1 MTDVCSMT
9 QVVPR
14 LNKILQYKS
23 ESSTT
28 NTSPSVMTMCDV
40 HCFRTFLFEL
50 CPASINQEKGTGYF
64 AKCLKILKPCQEPF
78 RGVGRTDAFLAVPP
92 LTAHHQTI
100 DTRPHLR

>member
-1 MTDVCSMT
+1 MT

-28 NTSPSVMTMCDV
+28 TTSPSVMTIVRCS
-40 HCFRTFLFEL
+40 LFPQLPLEL

-64 AKCLKILKPCQEPF
+64 AKCLTIVKPWQEPIF
-78 RGVGRTDAFLAVPP
+78 AGRDGPTRSSPPHP
-92 LTAHHQTI
+92 LTAHRTSHR
-100 DTRPHLR
+100 DRPRHVKT

>member
-14 LNKILQYKS
+14 LNKFLQYKS

-40 HCFRTFLFEL
+40 PCFRTFLFEL

-64 AKCLKILKPCQEPF
+64 AKCLKIVKPCQEPF
-78 RGVGRTDAFLAVPP
+78 RRAWRSGSFLASP
-92 LTAHHQTI
+92 LTH
-100 DTRPHLR
+100 RSSHLTPR